1 MIDRLP
7 APDIP
12 DWLSQQLPFD
22 RYTVEVD
29 DGLRMHV
36 MEQGEGRPVVLF
48 HGNPTWGYLYRRVAA
63 ELMDEPFRLIM
74 PDMIGL
80 GFSDRP
86 SKTSD
91 HTLANHSRWMT
102 SLLMRLELENAV
114 AVVQDWGGP
123 IGVLAMKS
131 QPGLMSGLVVMN
143 TSIGAP
149 KPGFKPTTF
158 HRLFSGRLGGFLSG
172 TLGLPQNRLKFAQGD
187 RKSISGIV
195 QKSYSYPLS
204 KARGGSAAV
213 IEFVRMVPDTMDHPS
228 IPLLEEGGEYAMGFD
243 GPRAIVWGD
252 SDPVLGKLRRRV
264 ERQLAGADVTV
275 TQAGHFLQEEVPL
288 EIATAIRGVL
298 SRS

>member
-1 MIDRLP
+1 MQRLP
-7 APDIP
+7 APDLP

-22 RYTVEVD
+22 RYTVEVE

-48 HGNPTWGYLYRRVAA
+48 HGNPTWGYLYRKVAA
-63 ELMDEPFRLIM
+63 ELVGEPVRMIM
-74 PDMIGL
+74 PDLIGL

-86 SKTSD
+86 HTTSD

-102 SLLMRLELENAV
+102 SFLGRLELDEVV

-123 IGVLAMKS
+123 IGILAMKNN
-131 QPGLMSGLVVMN
+131 PGLMSGLVVMN

-158 HRLFSGRLGGFLSG
+158 HRLFSGPLGGFLSG

-187 RKSISGIV
+187 RKSITGIV
-195 QKSYSYPLS
+195 QRSYTYPLS
-204 KARGGSAAV
+204 KPQGGNAAV
-213 IEFVRMVPDTMDHPS
+213 LEFVKMVPDTMEHPS
-228 IPLLEEGGEYAMGFD
+228 VPMLAEGGEYAMSFE

-252 SDPVLGKLRRRV
+252 RDPVLGKLRRRV
-264 ERQLAGADVTV
+264 ERQLPGAEVTV
-275 TQAGHFLQEEVPL
+275 TDAGHFLQEEVPV
-288 EIATAIRGVL
+288 EIAAAIKGVVA
-298 SRS
+298 RS